1 MLVAPEAEKY
11 PPTLVEVAPVAVFVA
26 YKAYLVIEAEAL
38 APDTERLTR
47 ASPVK
52 AAVELE
58 EISKALP
65 EVKELATIVKASVV
79 VPVKVWE

>member
-1 MLVAPEAEKY
+1 MAPDAEKY
-11 PPTLVEVAPVAVFVA
+11 PPTLVEVVPVAVLAA
-26 YKAYLVIEAEAL
+26 YRAYLVIEEAAL
-38 APDTERLTR
+38 APETDRLTS

-58 EISKALP
+58 EIFKAFP

-79 VPVKVWE
+79 VPVKVWEY